1 MGHTTARAEQPAT
14 SALTP
19 ITRPRIDNATK
30 AELIELWEILRAHA
44 HHDCRC
50 REKREALELVD
61 AILDAT

>member
-19 ITRPRIDNATK
+19 ITRPRISDTTK
-30 AELIELWEILRAHA
+30 NELLGLWEILQGHA

>member
-1 MGHTTARAEQPAT
+1 MGHEPDAT
-14 SALTP
+14 SVLTP
-19 ITRPRIDNATK
+19 ITRPRINGHTK
-30 AELIELWEILRAHA
+30 NELLGLWEILQAHA

>member
-1 MGHTTARAEQPAT
+1 MGHTKPARTSDAITA
-14 SALTP
+14 P
-19 ITRPRIDNATK
+19 ITRPRIDYHTK
-30 AELIELWEILRAHA
+30 NELLGLREIIQAHA

>member
-1 MGHTTARAEQPAT
+1 MGHTKPARTSDAITA
-14 SALTP
+14 P
-19 ITRPRIDNATK
+19 ITRPRISDHTK
-30 AELIELWEILRAHA
+30 NELLGLWEILQGHA